1 MKIAAA
7 YLRVSDER
15 QDEYSP
21 DSQLKLIREYA
32 KKNDF
37 LVPDEYVYYDDGISA
52 KSAEKRVKFNEMI
65 AVAKEKNPPFSAIIV
80 WKYSRFARNQE
91 ESILYKN
98 LLKKNN
104 VQVISVSEPVM
115 DSVFGSL
122 IERIIE
128 WMDEFYLINLSS
140 EVKRGMLEKASRGEA
155 MCHPAYG
162 YDLIDGDYVPNEKEA
177 PFVKLIFDKYNSG
190 VPIQQIAK
198 FCNSH
203 GCRTHRGNEFDN
215 RLVWY
220 ILNNPVYVGK
230 IRWSKEGRAASK
242 RHLDDENIVIVDGKH
257 KPIVSEETF
266 NNAQERL
273 KNNKKIYGKNKRSQK
288 QAQFMLKGLVRCEC
302 GATLTMISTACPSMQ
317 CYNYTHANGKC
328 TVSHSLSISKAN
340 KLVIQALEESV
351 KLQDFTILPRKLDS
365 SPEIDYDKLIQAEK
379 DKIMRCR
386 ELYINGVDTIEDFKQ
401 NKAKLEAVIEQLKEE
416 QRVKLSKIP
425 SKEVFA
431 KNVKDVV
438 EAIKSPDL
446 TEDEKNLQL
455 RTIIDHIT
463 FNKKENRLDFYFYA

>member
-1 MKIAAA
+1 
-7 YLRVSDER
+7 
-15 QDEYSP
+15 
-21 DSQLKLIREYA
+21 
-32 KKNDF
+32 
-37 LVPDEYVYYDDGISA
+37 
-52 KSAEKRVKFNEMI
+52 
-65 AVAKEKNPPFSAIIV
+65 
-80 WKYSRFARNQE
+80 
-91 ESILYKN
+91 
-98 LLKKNN
+98 
-104 VQVISVSEPVM
+104 
-115 DSVFGSL
+115 
-122 IERIIE
+122 
-128 WMDEFYLINLSS
+128 
-140 EVKRGMLEKASRGEA
+140 
-155 MCHPAYG
+155 
-162 YDLIDGDYVPNEKEA
+162 
-177 PFVKLIFDKYNSG
+177 
-190 VPIQQIAK
+190 
-198 FCNSH
+198 
-203 GCRTHRGNEFDN
+203 
-215 RLVWY
+215 
-220 ILNNPVYVGK
+220 
-230 IRWSKEGRAASK
+230 
-242 RHLDDENIVIVDGKH
+242 
-257 KPIVSEETF
+257 
-266 NNAQERL
+266 
-273 KNNKKIYGKNKRSQK
+273 
-288 QAQFMLKGLVRCEC
+288 MLKGLVRCEC

-416 QRVKLSKIP
+416 QCVKLSKIP

-463 FNKKENRLDFYFYA
+463 FNKTENRLDFYFYA